1 MVKQCEEKS
10 RRFNCT
16 VNVVILDDELA
27 FAEMLD
33 KQIEIHCIKKDW
45 LYESQIYTSG
55 RELLEK
61 DLSRVQIVFLDI
73 DMPEQSGLDIAKI
86 LREHYPELILVFVT
100 AFIEYAPAGYK
111 VDAFRYLLKPQLG
124 EDLPCCMDSIQE
136 KLYESKSCVL
146 VRLKN
151 RIEKVSI
158 KSILY
163 VEGTSQRR
171 VHIFLTTGDLLECL
185 GKLEE
190 YDELLSGNGFVRLQ
204 KSFLANMQYIDRIA
218 SYNAYLQ
225 NGMAIKVSE
234 KNYKEICKKFLLWKG
249 THL

>member
-124 EDLPCCMDSIQE
+124 EELPCCMDSIQE

-171 VHIFLTTGDLLECL
+171 VHIFFDNGRFIGVS
-185 GKLEE
+185 GK
-190 YDELLSGNGFVRLQ
+190 
-204 KSFLANMQYIDRIA
+204 A
-218 SYNAYLQ
+218 
-225 NGMAIKVSE
+225 
-234 KNYKEICKKFLLWKG
+234 
-249 THL
+249 

>member
-100 AFIEYAPAGYK
+100 AFIEYSTARDVEIRDNRIVLRETGSLEHGYG
-111 VDAFRYLLKPQLG
+111 LKNVMAVL
-124 EDLPCCMDSIQE
+124 DCMDA
-136 KLYESKSCVL
+136 
-146 VRLKN
+146 
-151 RIEKVSI
+151 
-158 KSILY
+158 LY
-163 VEGTSQRR
+163 VFDYRQSE
-171 VHIFLTTGDLLECL
+171 H
-185 GKLEE
+185 
-190 YDELLSGNGFVRLQ
+190 LLSFSAQ
-204 KSFLANMQYIDRIA
+204 FSIA
-218 SYNAYLQ
+218 P
-225 NGMAIKVSE
+225 
-234 KNYKEICKKFLLWKG
+234 
-249 THL
+249 